1 MMTMMKKGKIKSYED
16 FIKSLKKRK
25 IFLSPDAVN
34 PTDQSGQEKT
44 LGGKYPFGGL

>member
-1 MMTMMKKGKIKSYED
+1 MKRGKIKSYED

-34 PTDQSGQEKT
+34 PTDQLGQEKT